1 MLLQLFLTTTKGPY
15 VPNPTIN
22 IPNNFRAPNPK
33 RAVAIV
39 VVVLLGIIGAS
50 ALRSSFVSVDANE
63 IGIEIVRGKVQGTL
77 SPGWHLISPVG
88 GKVARF
94 STRLQQTSMLRTPG
108 EGDRTGDDSIE
119 VASSEGA
126 RMNVDVTINYRL
138 KKSDAVQLFQT
149 IKNEDDLRERIVRPG
164 VRSIMRDVFALY
176 KAKDAITGSRG
187 EIQGIVSTRLN
198 EKFEKQGLA
207 IETIDIRE
215 IYLPATIQEQVDQ
228 SIAAEAAN
236 QKVAIQRK
244 QKETEAET
252 ARLVAEKAAEQA
264 RIEAKGRADA
274 AIIAATGEADANRR
288 IAESLTPGILQ
299 LRQIEAVYKNGNQIY
314 FLPQGASPNV
324 FLTPSNNLGTPST
337 PSSAQQAAAAA
348 VTTATTIAP

>member
-1 MLLQLFLTTTKGPY
+1 MHVSNHQ
-15 VPNPTIN
+15 TIT
-22 IPNNFRAPNPK
+22 IPHFKTPSPK
-33 RAVAIV
+33 RTVWVVAVVAA
-39 VVVLLGIIGAS
+39 LLIAFNL
-50 ALRSSFVSVDANE
+50 LRAAFVSVDANE
-63 IGIEIVRGKVQGTL
+63 IGIKVVRGHVQGTL
-77 SPGWHLISPVG
+77 GPGWHLISPIG
-88 GKVARF
+88 GKVSKF

-108 EGDRTGDDSIE
+108 EGDRPGDDSIE

-138 KKSDAVQLFQT
+138 DKAAAVKLFQT
-149 IKNEDDLRERIVRPG
+149 IKSELDLRERIVRPG
-164 VRSIMRDVFALY
+164 VRSVMRDVFAAY
-176 KAKDAITGSRG
+176 KAKDAITSARG
-187 EIQGIVSTRLN
+187 EIQGVVSGRLN
-198 EKFEKQGLA
+198 EKFAKQG
-207 IETIDIRE
+207 IIVDTIDIRE
-215 IYLPATIQEQVDQ
+215 IYLPDTIQEQVNE

-264 RIEAKGRADA
+264 RIEAKGKADA

-288 IAESLTPGILQ
+288 IAESLTPGLIQ

-324 FLTPSNNLGTPST
+324 FLTPSNNVGTPST
-337 PSSAQQAAAAA
+337 PTTPTTFQQSAAAA
-348 VTTATTIAP
+348 VTTTIAP

>member
-1 MLLQLFLTTTKGPY
+1 MA
-15 VPNPTIN
+15 NPTIN
-22 IPNNFRAPNPK
+22 IPNGMRNPNPK
-33 RAVAIV
+33 RIIPVVAVILVAIV
-39 VVVLLGIIGAS
+39 GLNVLRAS
-50 ALRSSFVSVDANE
+50 FISVDANE

-77 SPGWHLISPVG
+77 NPGWHLISPIG
-88 GKVARF
+88 GKVSKF
-94 STRLQQTSMLRTPG
+94 STRLQQTSMLRTAG
-108 EGDRTGDDSIE
+108 EGDRAGDDSIE

-126 RMNVDVTINYRL
+126 RMNVDLTIGYRL
-138 KKSDAVQLFQT
+138 NKADAVQLFRT
-149 IKNEDDLRERIVRPG
+149 IRSEEDLRERVVRPG
-164 VRSIMRDVFALY
+164 VRSVMRDVFALY

-187 EIQGIVSTRLN
+187 EIQGIVTSRLN
-198 EKFEKQGLA
+198 EKFSKQGLT

-215 IYLPATIQEQVDQ
+215 IYLPPTIQEQVDQ

-264 RIEAKGRADA
+264 RIEAKGKADA
-274 AIIAATGEADANRR
+274 AIITATGEADANRR
-288 IAESLTPGILQ
+288 IAESLSPGLIQ

-337 PSSAQQAAAAA
+337 PTAAQQSAAAAA
-348 VTTATTIAP
+348 TTTDTTIAP